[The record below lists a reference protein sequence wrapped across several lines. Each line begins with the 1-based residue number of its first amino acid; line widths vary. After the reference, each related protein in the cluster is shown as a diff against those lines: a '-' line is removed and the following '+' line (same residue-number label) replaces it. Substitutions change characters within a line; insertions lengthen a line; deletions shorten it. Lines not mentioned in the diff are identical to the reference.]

1 MWFWVA
7 LPLRDAGGAIVRG
20 DAIVSNLGRM
30 RILPWGQLLGAN
42 VTNFAV
48 CHVTMPVLLACFGW
62 DNAMVMRYPVGK
74 LVGGFS
80 SAILDAV
87 GS

>member
-1 MWFWVA
+1 MQFWVA
-7 LPLRDAGGAIVRG
+7 LPLQDAGGVIVRG

-30 RILPWGQLLGAN
+30 PILPWGQSLGAN
-42 VTNFAV
+42 VMNFAV
-48 CHVTMPVLLACFGW
+48 CHVTTPVLLACFGW
-62 DNAMVMRYPVGK
+62 DNAAVTQHPVGK
-74 LVGGFS
+74 LVGDFS

>member
-1 MWFWVA
+1 MQFWVA
-7 LPLRDAGGAIVRG
+7 LPLQDAGGAIVRG

-30 RILPWGQLLGAN
+30 RILPWGQSLGAN
-42 VTNFAV
+42 VMNFAV
-48 CHVTMPVLLACFGW
+48 CHVTTPVLLACVGW
-62 DNAMVMRYPVGK
+62 DDATVMQHLVGK

-80 SAILDAV
+80 SAILNAV

>member
-1 MWFWVA
+1 MQ
-7 LPLRDAGGAIVRG
+7 GGAIVRG

-30 RILPWGQLLGAN
+30 WILPWGQSLAAN

-48 CHVTMPVLLACFGW
+48 CRVTMPVLLACFGW
-62 DNAMVMRYPVGK
+62 DDATVTQHPVGK